1 MEIFLKIVRMKA
13 TFPMQGIRP
22 HVRDVLLNSMGNGS
36 ATERAVP
43 LINRAG
49 ITAEEIVHE
58 DSKLHKYHKST
69 SGENEKYIL
78 RNL

>member
-1 MEIFLKIVRMKA
+1 MEIFFKDS
-13 TFPMQGIRP
+13 TDEGYFPDARNKTTRI
-22 HVRDVLLNSMGNGS
+22 DLLLNSMGNGS
-36 ATERAVP
+36 ATEGAVP

-49 ITAEEIVHE
+49 ITTEEIVHE

-69 SGENEKYIL
+69 SGENEKYVL